1 MLKRYGKDGA
11 QVPRKACILN
21 CHQNGFQCA
30 LLFSTSTLFVFFF
43 MNTILK
49 SFLFNFLPPGPL
61 YLIYGI
67 SWKDNSPWRAK
78 SWWLKWTV
86 KKGRK
91 NFAPTTGW
99 KGKFTCQISSAH
111 AVMQTEIELLLWLI
125 WNTCRNI
132 SSPGHPNKMMD
143 DKMNFRHF
151 YNITCH
157 ITLRSHVWHMSWL
170 QSGEEEGTSCQERD
184 HR

>member
-11 QVPRKACILN
+11 QVLRKDCILN

-61 YLIYGI
+61 YLICGI
-67 SWKDNSPWRAK
+67 SWKDNSPWRAR

-91 NFAPTTGW
+91 KIAPTTGW
-99 KGKFTCQISSAH
+99 KGKLPVRSP
-111 AVMQTEIELLLWLI
+111 VLMLWCKPRSYHI
-125 WNTCRNI
+125 Q
-132 SSPGHPNKMMD
+132 
-143 DKMNFRHF
+143 
-151 YNITCH
+151 ITCTAYELTSVKGRRRGH
-157 ITLRSHVWHMSWL
+157 AKQETTAQDSVSTLSARYF
-170 QSGEEEGTSCQERD
+170 
-184 HR
+184 